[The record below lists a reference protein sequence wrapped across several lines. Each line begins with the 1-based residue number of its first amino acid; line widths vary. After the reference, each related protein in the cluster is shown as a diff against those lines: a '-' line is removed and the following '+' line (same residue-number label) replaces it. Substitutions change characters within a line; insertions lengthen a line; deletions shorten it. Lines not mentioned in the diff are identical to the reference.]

1 MQLPDGTDL
10 GEWRLLRERFTEFSR
25 AASGLTAEWV
35 GWPDGGKWTVTGV
48 DDLTI
53 REFQAVCF
61 RGVQL
66 LGGNAGNGSDWVAWL
81 DALRIDH
88 HHVTLFGRHTRILGR
103 KSSGSENMAKRP
115 AGVSRFAVRRGPHVA
130 LVRHVC
136 PRADRQKPHAEGFLP
151 PSIQRI
157 ESERRLSDPRTS
169 SRASLRR

>member
-81 DALRIDH
+81 DALRIDPR
-88 HHVTLFGRHTRILGR
+88 VGAEVAA
-103 KSSGSENMAKRP
+103 SELQMDWTAP
-115 AGVSRFAVRRGPHVA
+115 PTVVR
-130 LVRHVC
+130 VRNVC
-136 PRADRQKPHAEGFLP
+136 QASADYC
-151 PSIQRI
+151 
-157 ESERRLSDPRTS
+157 
-169 SRASLRR
+169 SLRLADSVAITSVAAPAE